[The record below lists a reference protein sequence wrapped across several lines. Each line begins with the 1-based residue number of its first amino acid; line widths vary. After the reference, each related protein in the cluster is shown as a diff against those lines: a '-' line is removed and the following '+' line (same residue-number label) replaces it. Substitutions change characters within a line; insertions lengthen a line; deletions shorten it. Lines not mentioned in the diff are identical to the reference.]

1 MKPRPNDSPAERT
14 SHRAAF
20 TLIEL
25 LVVIAIIAILAGLL
39 LPALATAKEKGKRT
53 KCINNMKQMALG
65 WGMYHTDI
73 DGRLPRNPDGGAAGQ
88 PGNPGWVRGWL
99 DCQNSTP
106 DNTNRNLCKSRRQDI
121 SRTQTFVFL
130 GKTNAVCDAL
140 PQLGTFAEISN
151 KDNLVGQTQVANG
164 SIGWAYVVSPE
175 VYKCPSD
182 KSQDSAFGQD
192 LVRSVAMNSWM
203 NPGRGFAAAPSDFE
217 PTFESYRRDT
227 DFLKLSPANAFV
239 FLDEREDSR
248 NDGWFWVSNRGYG
261 TPPTPANYL
270 IVDYPGSYHVRAAV
284 FSFADGHVEM
294 HRWVDARTTPPV
306 RFRQLL
312 PLFQASP
319 GNLDVAWMQ
328 EHATAP

>member
-106 DNTNRNLCKSRRQDI
+106 DNT
-121 SRTQTFVFL
+121 
-130 GKTNAVCDAL
+130 
-140 PQLGTFAEISN
+140 N